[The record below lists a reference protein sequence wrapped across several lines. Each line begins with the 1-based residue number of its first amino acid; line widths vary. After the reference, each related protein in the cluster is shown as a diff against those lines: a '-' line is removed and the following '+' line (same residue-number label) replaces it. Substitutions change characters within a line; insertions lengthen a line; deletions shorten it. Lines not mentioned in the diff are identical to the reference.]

1 MGSDLRKGTPA
12 MLLQSPSVMD
22 NFLENLK
29 SIFPKTVFKKNL
41 TSQGDQSLMGIGFIF
56 FMIKN
61 QKRCF
66 SEVSREILPLPGK
79 LRIN

>member
-1 MGSDLRKGTPA
+1 
-12 MLLQSPSVMD
+12 MLLQSLSVMD
-22 NFLENLK
+22 DFLDDLK

-41 TSQGDQSLMGIGFIF
+41 TSQGDQSLMGMWFHLF
-56 FMIKN
+56 YDKK

-79 LRIN
+79 LRINWGDGRQIY